1 MDVRFDKETVW
12 LTQRQMA
19 EVFQSTP
26 QNIVM
31 HMRNVFSSKELDAES
46 TSKDFLIVRSEGQ
59 RTVRREVKHYNLD
72 AIISVGYRIHSKRAV
87 RFRQWAT
94 RTLREHLV
102 SGYTMNERRLAERGL
117 DEARQTLELL
127 ARTLRN
133 QALVDET
140 GQSVLDL
147 ITRYADTWR
156 LLLEYD
162 EDRLKTQTGAKP
174 ATSALSLDTAVTAIK
189 AFRRDLA
196 AKGEATSL
204 FGNRRGEAL
213 EAILGNVEQTMFG
226 EPLYRSGA
234 EKAANLLYFLVK
246 DHPFTDGNKR
256 IGALLFLLYLTQE
269 GIAHRLDPRGLT
281 ALTLLI
287 AESAPSNKDLMI
299 RLIVNLLGKSAM
311 TIEKDHMYLDPQ
323 AELTTQQAADLINVS
338 KSFLVK
344 LLDSKEIPHRRVGT
358 HRRILF
364 SDLKAYDERTKMARS
379 EALDKLTEESQSLGM
394 YD

>member
-1 MDVRFDKETVW
+1 MKSPRGEIIVYESGDGEARVDVRFEDESVW
-12 LTQRQMA
+12 LTQLQMA

-31 HMRNVFSSKELDAES
+31 HLRNVFSSKELDAEA
-46 TSKDFLIVRSEGQ
+46 TSKDFLVVRPEGKRRVQ
-59 RTVRREVKHYNLD
+59 RTLKHYNLD
-72 AIISVGYRIHSKRAV
+72 AIISIGYRVNSKRAV

-102 SGYTMNERRLAERGL
+102 SGYTLNERRLAERGL
-117 DEARQTLELL
+117 DEARQTLDLL
-127 ARTLRN
+127 VRTLRN

-162 EDRLKTQTGAKP
+162 EDRLKMPTGAKP
-174 ATSALSLDTAVTAIK
+174 ATSALGLDTAVTAIDT
-189 AFRRDLA
+189 FRRDLA
-196 AKGEATSL
+196 AKGEVTSL

-213 EAILGNVEQTMFG
+213 EAILGSIEQTMFG
-226 EPLYRSGA
+226 EPLYRSRE
-234 EKAANLLYFLVK
+234 EKAANLLYFVVK

-256 IGALLFLLYLTQE
+256 IGTLLFLLYLTQE

-299 RLIVNLLGKSAM
+299 RLIVNLLG
-311 TIEKDHMYLDPQ
+311 
-323 AELTTQQAADLINVS
+323 
-338 KSFLVK
+338 
-344 LLDSKEIPHRRVGT
+344 
-358 HRRILF
+358 
-364 SDLKAYDERTKMARS
+364 
-379 EALDKLTEESQSLGM
+379 ESGE
-394 YD
+394 